1 MTTAKDIIAEFAI
14 TRYRN
19 KDADELLE
27 EYLNILKINKDAS
40 KEEQQALKKPYWS
53 LVYKIAIKNNLMWEK
68 EKRKKQEKKNKQEQK
83 KEEETKPKKEKSN

>member
-1 MTTAKDIIAEFAI
+1 MTTAKDIIANFAI
-14 TRYRN
+14 TRFRN

-27 EYLNILKINKDAS
+27 EYLNLLKINKDAS

-68 EKRKKQEKKNKQEQK
+68 EKRKKEEKKNKQEQK